1 MSGFRTQVGRVEFPV
16 PHAAGRER
24 EEKHARDYSGLSLWP
39 SSWMEGLPVPSQEIR
54 NAVPFS
60 STLLLRPRYP
70 SGITRLKGG
79 LL

>member
-1 MSGFRTQVGRVEFPV
+1 MGRAEFPV

-24 EEKHARDYSGLSLWP
+24 EKQAPDCSRLFIRP

-70 SGITRLKGG
+70 FGITRLKGG

>member
-1 MSGFRTQVGRVEFPV
+1 MGRAEFPV

-24 EEKHARDYSGLSLWP
+24 EEKHARDCSGLFICP

>member
-1 MSGFRTQVGRVEFPV
+1 MSSQE
-16 PHAAGRER
+16 
-24 EEKHARDYSGLSLWP
+24 ARDAA
-39 SSWMEGLPVPSQEIR
+39 R
-54 NAVPFS
+54 FS